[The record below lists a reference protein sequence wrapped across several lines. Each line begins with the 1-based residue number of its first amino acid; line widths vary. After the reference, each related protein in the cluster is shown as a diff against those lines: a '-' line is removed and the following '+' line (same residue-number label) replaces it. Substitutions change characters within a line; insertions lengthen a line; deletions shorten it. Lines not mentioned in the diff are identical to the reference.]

1 MENDGKVLRFH
12 GYWHDGLDRRKLVLM
27 FFLSDD
33 TLQINEQHPESG
45 GRYKAPTFLK
55 RTRLPKDNDL
65 LVSIPGTLNEKTVL
79 NVVTTPGTGRR
90 KKNHLITD
98 NRDMSSRIVQYLDA
112 SDLCVGESVKVCG
125 KEIFLYDCDQFTREY
140 YKIKYEKDQM
150 SRIEIDTDIKKTPV
164 KPVPPY
170 TGIGSEE
177 DSLTSWLGGNS
188 LEPKPPQ
195 RDFFK
200 FHKLDRHGYD
210 SHVLR
215 FSGRLI
221 NDGEIDKYRKFVI
234 AYYLADDEIQIS
246 VLPDNGSG
254 IKPGKFIEKG
264 KMKKPKQQQSDD
276 PSIHSTYYSAQDIYV
291 GAILEINRHTF
302 LITTAD
308 DYVFD
313 FMEREDFR
321 EQFSHSNIRVVLNKV
336 AAKVGGEFKQMMARF
351 MKDDPNDIG
360 TVPESVFRSVLDQ
373 FVGFDLSEHEII
385 TLIRKYRLRVKKS
398 LEQEKSRILSLLQAD
413 LRCDNFSQ
421 FDKLL
426 LAMKQADK
434 GGEGALTRAEVRR
447 VLLSSLG
454 LTRSQQRTQSVRHL
468 LDTLLEL
475 GEARLD
481 YAELVHQLD
490 WIRNPSRPICPA
502 VVKVESEGWERATPA
517 RSSVETINYRDFME
531 ELDKK
536 I

>member
-1 MENDGKVLRFH
+1 
-12 GYWHDGLDRRKLVLM
+12 
-27 FFLSDD
+27 
-33 TLQINEQHPESG
+33 
-45 GRYKAPTFLK
+45 
-55 RTRLPKDNDL
+55 
-65 LVSIPGTLNEKTVL
+65 
-79 NVVTTPGTGRR
+79 
-90 KKNHLITD
+90 
-98 NRDMSSRIVQYLDA
+98 MS
-112 SDLCVGESVKVCG
+112 
-125 KEIFLYDCDQFTREY
+125 
-140 YKIKYEKDQM
+140 
-150 SRIEIDTDIKKTPV
+150 
-164 KPVPPY
+164 
-170 TGIGSEE
+170 
-177 DSLTSWLGGNS
+177 
-188 LEPKPPQ
+188 
-195 RDFFK
+195 
-200 FHKLDRHGYD
+200 
-210 SHVLR
+210 
-215 FSGRLI
+215 
-221 NDGEIDKYRKFVI
+221 
-234 AYYLADDEIQIS
+234 
-246 VLPDNGSG
+246 
-254 IKPGKFIEKG
+254 
-264 KMKKPKQQQSDD
+264 
-276 PSIHSTYYSAQDIYV
+276 
-291 GAILEINRHTF
+291 
-302 LITTAD
+302 
-308 DYVFD
+308 
-313 FMEREDFR
+313 
-321 EQFSHSNIRVVLNKV
+321 
-336 AAKVGGEFKQMMARF
+336 
-351 MKDDPNDIG
+351 DDPNDIG

-421 FDKLL
+421 FEKLL

-490 WIRNPSRPICPA
+490 WIRNPCRPICPA